1 MGRDDNVSLA
11 TLITLVIVYLH
22 SFITVTLNENDKFS
36 SRDYQPMF
44 KEAYKKLE
52 KEVSGPIAL
61 GHVAEIAKH
70 HRIQASP
77 GIRDACNYAIQEF
90 KKYGIDAKLHSYPAN
105 GEDYDWTS
113 LRFKEWSCKDAW
125 LKLVEPDEKYIA
137 RFGEEK
143 IHVIQRSISTN
154 GVIEAEVV
162 APVNKGEEPEDYEAI
177 DVTGKLVLMNGDVHR
192 VHELAVVERGALGLI
207 FDGMFVRP
215 PNLLEGAL
223 DDALK
228 YTSYWWNPG
237 EQLGYGWVLTPRTG
251 RELRKLLGEG
261 KTVKVKGMIDAKLYD
276 GYLDNAVATIPGETD
291 EEVVLIG
298 HICHPQPSANDN
310 ASGSG
315 AVMEAARAL
324 NKLIKEG
331 SLAKPKRT
339 IRFTL
344 VPEMSGT
351 YSYLVERE
359 DDIPR
364 MVAALNLDMVGE
376 DQDQTGSVLT
386 VHKTPDSLPS
396 YVNAVMEAIFEESQK
411 EIAAFGSEPK
421 TASFRHAVEE
431 FSSGSDHYIYSDPT
445 VGIGCPMMIQWP
457 DKFYH
462 TSADTIDKVSPD
474 SLAKVAT
481 IAATYVYFLANA
493 GDLEAPWIASQV
505 ISREKQ
511 GIIKLVQETL
521 DKCATPKMDPH
532 EVDKHRDWL
541 RDKLEY
547 DVEVAAEAMRSIK
560 RIAPNSDDVI
570 GPFISELMTY
580 ADEEY
585 DHAVK
590 MLEALAEKQ
599 GITELPDY
607 EPEEVEE
614 PDGADRVPEKL
625 YRGPVAS
632 RPWLFKLGRE
642 DRDAVRALNKKH
654 GVSYGGPM
662 TLALYWADG
671 SRSIGEISR
680 LVELESGSTNLA
692 YMVEYFGFMEKM
704 GLVKFVDR

>member
-1 MGRDDNVSLA
+1 
-11 TLITLVIVYLH
+11 
-22 SFITVTLNENDKFS
+22 
-36 SRDYQPMF
+36 MF
-44 KEAYKKLE
+44 KEIYKKLE
-52 KEVSGPIAL
+52 KEISGVIAL

-77 GIRDACNYAIQEF
+77 GIREACNYAIEEF

-113 LRFKEWSCKDAW
+113 LRFKEWSCNDAW
-125 LKLVEPDEKYIA
+125 LKLIEPEEKYIA
-137 RFGEEK
+137 RFAEEK
-143 IHVIQRSISTN
+143 IHVIQRSISTD
-154 GVIEAEVV
+154 GVIDAEVV
-162 APVNKGEEPEDYEAI
+162 APANKAEENEDYDGV
-177 DVTGKLVLMNGDVHR
+177 DVEGKLVLTNGDIHR
-192 VHELAVVERGALGLI
+192 VHQLAVVERGALGLV

-215 PNLLEGAL
+215 PNLMEGEL

-251 RELRKLLGEG
+251 RELRKLLDSG
-261 KTVKVKGMIDAKLYD
+261 KTVKVQGMIDAKLYD
-276 GYLDNAVATIPGETD
+276 GFLDNAVATILGETD
-291 EEVVLIG
+291 EEVIIIG

-310 ASGSG
+310 ATGSG
-315 AVMEAARAL
+315 AAMEAARAI
-324 NKLIKEG
+324 NKLIKDGE
-331 SLAKPKRT
+331 LAKPKRS

-344 VPEMSGT
+344 VPEMTGT

-359 DDIPR
+359 DDIPK
-364 MVAALNLDMVGE
+364 MVAAFNLDMVGE
-376 DQDQTGSVLT
+376 DQDKTGSVLT

-396 YVNAVMEAIFEESQK
+396 YVNAVTEAIFKEAQK
-411 EIAAFGSEPK
+411 EIAAFGSEPR
-421 TASFRHAVEE
+421 TASFRHTVEE
-431 FSSGSDHYIYSDPT
+431 FSAGSDHYIYSDPT
-445 VGIGCPMMIQWP
+445 VGVACPMMIQWP

-462 TSADTIDKVSPD
+462 TSADTIDKVSPK

-481 IAATYVYFLANA
+481 IAATYAYFLANA

-511 GIIKLVQETL
+511 NIIKLVQETL
-521 DKCATPKMDPH
+521 DKSATNKMDPH

-570 GPFISELMTY
+570 GPLISELMTY

-590 MLEALAEKQ
+590 VLEALAEKQ
-599 GITELPDY
+599 GIKELPDY
-607 EPEEVEE
+607 EPEEKKE
-614 PDGADRVPEKL
+614 PEGADKVPEKL
-625 YRGPVAS
+625 YRGPVSS
-632 RPWLFKLGRE
+632 RPWIAKLSKE
-642 DRDAVRALNKKH
+642 DKEALRALNKKH
-654 GVSYGGPM
+654 NVSYGGPM
-662 TLALYWADG
+662 VLALYWTDG
-671 SRSIGEISR
+671 SKSISEISR
-680 LVELESGSTNLA
+680 LVELESGSTNLE
-692 YMVEYFGFMEKM
+692 YMIGYFGFMEKM
-704 GLVKFVDR
+704 GLVKLGDR